1 MRFLMVYALLRC
13 HVRNTLKRGAFWRP
27 SGPDTPARFTPRA
40 TWSSLELTRVGD
52 HCGPGRHQEFFFG
65 PTKRHCIRPGVAGG
79 RGAATMARGALET
92 GKPGDIAELHFKWDY
107 RQNCVSYYDCRST
120 RTKFSTSCTGSN
132 GEKIRE
138 GGCHE
143 TTLNLR
149 ASKISE

>member
-1 MRFLMVYALLRC
+1 MVYALLRC

-92 GKPGDIAELHFKWDY
+92 GKPGDIAELHFMGLPPKLRVVHDIHVVVVLVHVCMY
-107 RQNCVSYYDCRST
+107 V
-120 RTKFSTSCTGSN
+120 KAVGKTGTF
-132 GEKIRE
+132 GVV
-138 GGCHE
+138 
-143 TTLNLR
+143 LQFR
-149 ASKISE
+149 ATVA

>member
-1 MRFLMVYALLRC
+1 MVYALLRC

-65 PTKRHCIRPGVAGG
+65 PTKRHGIRPGVAGG

-92 GKPGDIAELHFKWDY
+92 EKTGNIAELHFCLFPPKL
-107 RQNCVSYYDCRST
+107 RVVLHV
-120 RTKFSTSCTGSN
+120 GIP
-132 GEKIRE
+132 IRYKYVE
-138 GGCHE
+138 QGKSLLG
-143 TTLNLR
+143 LR
-149 ASKISE
+149 PGRFNA

>member
-1 MRFLMVYALLRC
+1 MVYALLRC

-92 GKPGDIAELHFKWDY
+92 GKPGDIAELHFCHLSPKL
-107 RQNCVSYYDCRST
+107 RVVNLHVGIPIHLHHANLEEGQNSSASSSRGIYSISIPD
-120 RTKFSTSCTGSN
+120 RTSQT
-132 GEKIRE
+132 
-138 GGCHE
+138 
-143 TTLNLR
+143 
-149 ASKISE
+149 

>member
-52 HCGPGRHQEFFFG
+52 HCGPGRHQDFFFG

-92 GKPGDIAELHFKWDY
+92 GKPGDIAELHFMGLPPKLRVVHTYMCTVLKDL
-107 RQNCVSYYDCRST
+107 SS
-120 RTKFSTSCTGSN
+120 STSFRSFGP
-132 GEKIRE
+132 
-138 GGCHE
+138 
-143 TTLNLR
+143 LDLV
-149 ASKISE
+149 AADF